1 MKTHD
6 DLLDEN
12 KEMCSFCKDEIPE
25 MCSDYRDDTA
35 WKIKRRMLP
44 VRWSRWKIE
53 SI

>member
-25 MCSDYRDDTA
+25 MCSDYRDDTCGERNNA
-35 WKIKRRMLP
+35 TKEMISMYCY
-44 VRWSRWKIE
+44 SAN
-53 SI
+53 